1 MAVCSSGWSEWLARN
16 GGMQLCSWIVG
27 SGFDWLVGSGEILLD
42 ELACRD
48 VCRGRLEGRA
58 VGRLLI

>member
-1 MAVCSSGWSEWLARN
+1 
-16 GGMQLCSWIVG
+16 MQLCSWIVG